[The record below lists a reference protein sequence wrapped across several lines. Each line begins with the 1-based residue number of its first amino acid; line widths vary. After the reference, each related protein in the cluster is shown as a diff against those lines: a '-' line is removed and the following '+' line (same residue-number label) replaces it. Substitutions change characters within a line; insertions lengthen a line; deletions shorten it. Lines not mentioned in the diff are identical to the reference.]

1 MKTFFILI
9 LIILLGSAFLSAKS
23 LIKPEK
29 QEPIKQEPTED
40 TPPSDIQAH
49 IDSKKDLIVLESPK
63 PLEMISSPI
72 TLTGKARGTWYFEAS
87 FPIILVDWD
96 GLIIA
101 EGYATALSDWMT
113 EDFVPFQATLE
124 FEKPALAD
132 TTDFGKRGAIIL
144 KKDNPSGLPE
154 YDDALEIPLRFA
166 E

>member
-1 MKTFFILI
+1 MNKNTIIATIVLCLVIVGFYFFRPGRTEAPGESQNI
-9 LIILLGSAFLSAKS
+9 SA
-23 LIKPEK
+23 
-29 QEPIKQEPTED
+29 D
-40 TPPSDIQAH
+40 TLAH
-49 IDSKKDLIVLESPK
+49 IKEKADLIVLDSPS
-63 PLEMISSPI
+63 PNSVITSPMMIS
-72 TLTGKARGTWYFEAS
+72 GKARGTWYFEAS